1 MSLSPLDASHRL
13 AVVFTPL
20 KTSGLV
26 DEVCKRIQL
35 AVESGLLIGGQRLP
49 NEIEMSAALGV
60 SAVTVREAL
69 SILRARGLIR
79 TTRGRNGGSFIT
91 ENAFPTE
98 ARAHEKLLAMTP
110 HQITDLCLHFQ
121 AIVVACAGAAATRA
135 DSKDVASM
143 RMSIRP
149 KEAPADGDPAFFW
162 RRTVSEF
169 LLAVAMAAR
178 SERLAHELWNLQAHS
193 GTMSMMPFADPDY
206 CELAATLNELITN
219 AIEAQDPVAAE
230 ALMRDLSVAGTEWLL
245 AEHARGHD

>member
-1 MSLSPLDASHRL
+1 MSLSPLDASRRL

-35 AVESGLLIGGQRLP
+35 AVESGLLMSGQRLP

-69 SILRARGLIR
+69 GILRARGLIR

-98 ARAHEKLLAMTP
+98 AQTHEKLLAMTTR
-110 HQITDLCLHFQ
+110 QITDLCLHFQ
-121 AIVVACAGAAATRA
+121 AIVVACAGAAAVRA

-149 KEAPADGDPAFFW
+149 KDAPAEGDPAFFW
-162 RRTVSEF
+162 RRAVSEF
-169 LLAVAMAAR
+169 LLAVALASR
-178 SERLAHELWNLQAHS
+178 SERLAHELWNIQADS
-193 GTMSMMPFADPDY
+193 GTMSMMPFVDPSF
-206 CELAATLNELITN
+206 CELTATLNELITD
-219 AIEAQDPVAAE
+219 AIKAQEPVAAE
-230 ALMRDLSVAGTEWLL
+230 ARMREFSVACNEWLL